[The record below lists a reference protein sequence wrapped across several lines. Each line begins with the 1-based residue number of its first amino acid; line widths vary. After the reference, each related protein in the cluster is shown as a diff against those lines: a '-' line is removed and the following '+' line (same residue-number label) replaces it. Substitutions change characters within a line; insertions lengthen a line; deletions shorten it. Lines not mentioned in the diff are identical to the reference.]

1 MRVSRIGL
9 MAISCA
15 ASLAAFE
22 GAQAT
27 QTTATMSNSA
37 TLAAYCTVSTGS
49 LAFGTYNGSGAVST
63 TANVSVT
70 CTKTTSYTVA
80 LDAGTT
86 SGGSLTVRKLV
97 GGSSGDTL
105 NYTISQDSGHT
116 TNWSTAAS
124 AESGTGN
131 GSAQTLVAYGNIAAG
146 QFVTPD
152 SYTDTVTVTL
162 TY

>member
-1 MRVSRIGL
+1 
-9 MAISCA
+9 MASA
-15 ASLAAFE
+15 VLGSFLAFDC
-22 GAQAT
+22 AQAGT
-27 QTTATMSNSA
+27 ATATMSNSA
-37 TLAAYCTVSTGS
+37 TLAAYCTVSTGN
-49 LAFGTYNGSGAVST
+49 LAFGTYNGTSAAATS
-63 TANVSVT
+63 ANVSVT
-70 CTKTTSYTVA
+70 CTKTTTYTVA

-86 SGGSLTVRKLV
+86 SGGTLTVRELL
-97 GGSSGDTL
+97 GGVSGDKL
-105 NYTISQDSGHT
+105 NYTISQDAGHA
-116 TNWSTAAS
+116 TNWASGGS